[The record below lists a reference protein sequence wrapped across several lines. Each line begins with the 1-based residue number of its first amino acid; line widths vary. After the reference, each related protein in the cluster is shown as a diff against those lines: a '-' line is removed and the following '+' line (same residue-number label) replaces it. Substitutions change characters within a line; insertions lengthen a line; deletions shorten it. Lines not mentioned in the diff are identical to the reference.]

1 MSKRSPSPGRR
12 SEFDHDD
19 DAWAEVDGWD
29 VIPEPTGRV
38 PGQAAKLFTIF
49 ALHESVSFTD
59 PENGPLLTTIEYST
73 EEARGFK
80 ISEPVRVRRT
90 GCLGRCKGNWKY
102 IIACC
107 KGNWKNIIACL
118 CLWIAFVLANIAYS
132 IMAPFFPQVV
142 SCQPLKWGT

>member
-12 SEFDHDD
+12 SRPADFDDD
-19 DAWAEVDGWD
+19 DAWAEIDGWD
-29 VIPEPTGRV
+29 VIPEPTGAV
-38 PGQAAKLFTIF
+38 PGQAAKIFTIF

-73 EEARGFK
+73 EESPNFK
-80 ISEPVRVRRT
+80 ISEPARVRKT
-90 GCLGRCKGNWKY
+90 GCLSRCLSRCKGK
-102 IIACC
+102 
-107 KGNWKNIIACL
+107 WKNIIACL

-142 SCQPLKWGT
+142 SY

>member
-1 MSKRSPSPGRR
+1 MSRPGD
-12 SEFDHDD
+12 FD

-29 VIPEPTGRV
+29 VIPEPTGAV

-73 EEARGFK
+73 EESGFT
-80 ISEPVRVRRT
+80 IAEPARVRKT
-90 GCLGRCKGNWKY
+90 GCLGRCE
-102 IIACC
+102 
-107 KGNWKNIIACL
+107 GNWKNIIACL

-142 SCQPLKWGT
+142 SCQPGLQDVHEPRFSRTYFWQDIDS